1 MMKVKQFTNKN
12 QYTVMLLFML
22 VVVLIFFSI
31 TKGKVLWTGDTWNGI
46 AMQFP
51 EYGIMTLGVMFCFI
65 TGNID
70 MSFVALGNFAT
81 IMAVRYM
88 AAQAGEGA
96 SDAQIR
102 LAILTGI
109 LITLVI
115 CLIGG
120 LINGILVTKLGIP
133 PVMATI
139 AMQLV
144 WQGLSTALTQGNT
157 VTGLPTMY
165 TDIGHSKVFGFI
177 PFPLFIFIIAFI
189 ICTIILRYTVYG
201 EMIYMI
207 GTNVKAVRYSG
218 INTDRLVIITFM
230 LTALISGV
238 GSLIMV
244 STMASAKADYGSSY
258 VMRVILILVLAGILP
273 DGGMG
278 KISDL
283 LFATIIIQIIASG
296 VNMFAQL
303 NTYYA
308 SLIWGGMLLIVLILS
323 TKLANGIFQVKEP
336 VHAGKK
342 EAEKKA

>member
-1 MMKVKQFTNKN
+1 MKFKSFANKN
-12 QYTVMLLFML
+12 QYTVMLLVML
-22 VVVLIFFSI
+22 AAVLVFFSI
-31 TKGKVLWTGDTWNGI
+31 TRGSLLWTGDAWYGM

-51 EYGIMTLGVMFCFI
+51 EYGLMTLGVMFCFL

-81 IMAVRYM
+81 IFAVRFM
-88 AAQAGEGA
+88 AANAPEGA
-96 SDAQIR
+96 SEGHVRAVI
-102 LAILTGI
+102 LAGI
-109 LITLVI
+109 LITLLI

-120 LINGILVTKLGIP
+120 CINGILVTKLGIP

-157 VTGLPTMY
+157 VTGLPAMY
-165 TDIGHSKVFGFI
+165 TEIGHSQLFGFL

-189 ICTIILRYTVYG
+189 GCALIIRYTVYG

-218 INTDRLVIITFM
+218 INTDRVVILTFV

-283 LFATIIIQIIASG
+283 LLAIVIIQIIASG
-296 VNMFAQL
+296 VNMFANL

-308 SLIWGGMLLIVLILS
+308 SLIWGALLLIVLIMS
-323 TKLANGIFQVKEP
+323 TKLSGGIFRIRDDKKKKQVSTQ
-336 VHAGKK
+336 
-342 EAEKKA
+342 